1 MLSIDINVDLPMSF
15 PVRFIQL
22 RKQQGL
28 TQQGMADAIGIHITQ
43 VKRYES
49 GAAQPSLDI
58 LKKIAVAFNV
68 TTDWLIFEDEE
79 REPTDDFKLKFEAIQ
94 QMDAEEQKVIRSV
107 LDSLILKHQA
117 RRWVEPDRYATGT
130 QAGIATKEAA
140 SR

>member
-1 MLSIDINVDLPMSF
+1 MQSISFNVGLPMSF
-15 PVRFIQL
+15 PIRFIQL

-43 VKRYES
+43 VKRYEA
-49 GAAQPSLDI
+49 GTAQPSLEI

-68 TTDWLIFEDEE
+68 TTDWLIFEDTE
-79 REPTDDFKLKFEAIQ
+79 REPVDDFKLKFEAIQ

-117 RRWVEPDRYATGT
+117 RRWVEPDRYTTKT
-130 QAGIATKEAA
+130 QAGTATKEAT